1 MGEDSSS
8 GFRNVG
14 RVFEVLRALETQ
26 LSPRRHASSL
36 LTRAFPPPV
45 SDAYIVA
52 SLAMSAFDELAPLK
66 YRFIMVSTAV
76 RLLASSPILIHDDAL
91 GNAGLCG
98 LLYSSTSVDVC
109 NEGDVKESLV
119 KIINDYESGA
129 RPISS
134 QALRIIAQAILVLV
148 APELRRVYE
157 SMIKARPGDTYV
169 RDG

>member
-1 MGEDSSS
+1 MGGDSSS
-8 GFRNVG
+8 GFRDVG

-45 SDAYIVA
+45 SDAYIIA

-76 RLLASSPILIHDDAL
+76 RLLASSPILIHGDAL

-98 LLYSSTSVDVC
+98 LLYSSTGVDVC
-109 NEGDVKESLV
+109 NERDDVKESLV

-157 SMIKARPGDTYV
+157 SMIKARPEY
-169 RDG
+169 